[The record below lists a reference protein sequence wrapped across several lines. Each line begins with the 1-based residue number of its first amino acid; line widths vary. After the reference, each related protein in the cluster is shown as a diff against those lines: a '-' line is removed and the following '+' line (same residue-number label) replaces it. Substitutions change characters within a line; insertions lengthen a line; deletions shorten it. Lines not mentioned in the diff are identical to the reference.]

1 MYSLQPKHGK
11 QEKVC
16 QFINCSLSIS
26 STMTEKQNG
35 AGKENIAVINI
46 ENDDYDSDQDQ

>member
-1 MYSLQPKHGK
+1 
-11 QEKVC
+11 
-16 QFINCSLSIS
+16 
-26 STMTEKQNG
+26 MTEKQNG